1 MAEKTL
7 RRDSSAIPLLL
18 IFPLVLLLSFAVL
31 SCGDQDN
38 SRDEDG
44 SRVGIVYDTVGKG
57 DGSFNDS
64 AYEGIKRAQEELG
77 AVVSEETTDGTE
89 TNREELLQSL
99 AEDNDLVIA
108 VGFSF
113 ENSIKKVA
121 AANPDTN
128 FAGID
133 ILQRENAPV
142 NFASLVFNEAEGSFL
157 VGVAAA
163 LISGT
168 GKVGFIGGV
177 CGTPDR
183 LIEKFEA
190 GFVAGVL
197 AMVKAINKNMD
208 VETAYLSQF
217 SDPQN
222 PDGPPDI
229 SGFFSPDKAK
239 EAAEGMFSGGS
250 DIVFHAAGGS
260 GVGLFEAAREFSEQ
274 EGNSKVWAIGVD
286 SDQYGTSDESVREYI
301 LTSML
306 KRVDT
311 AVYNIIKAQ
320 RNGEFSGGTVSHD
333 LANDG
338 VGYATSGG
346 FVDDIRELIEGP
358 KAFIVRNLFDVPTVP
373 VKGCREPQTY
383 NLRY

>member
-1 MAEKTL
+1 MTEKTL
-7 RRDSSAIPLLL
+7 KKSSSATSLLL
-18 IFPLVLLLSFAVL
+18 IFPLVLLLSFAIL
-31 SCGDQDN
+31 SCGNEDD
-38 SRDEDG
+38 SGDENG
-44 SRVGIVYDTVGKG
+44 PRVGIVYDSVGKG

-64 AYEGIKRAQEELG
+64 AYEGIKRAHEELG

-89 TNREELLQSL
+89 SNREELLQSL
-99 AEDNDLVIA
+99 ADDNDLVIA

-113 ENSIKKVA
+113 EDSIKKVA

-133 ILQRENAPV
+133 ILQGENAPE

-163 LISGT
+163 LVTGT
-168 GKVGFIGGV
+168 AKVGFIGGV

-190 GFVAGVL
+190 GFVSGVL
-197 AMVKAINKNMD
+197 AMVKEINRNIEVK
-208 VETAYLSQF
+208 TAYLSQF

-222 PDGPPDI
+222 PDGPPDT
-229 SGFFSPDKAK
+229 SGFRNPEGAK
-239 EAAEGMFSGGS
+239 EVAERMFSGGS

-260 GVGLFEAAREFSEQ
+260 GAGLFEAAREFSER
-274 EGNSKVWAIGVD
+274 EDNSKVWAIGVD

-311 AVYNIIKAQ
+311 AVYNIIEAQ
-320 RNGEFSGGTVSHD
+320 RDGEFSGGTVNHD

-346 FVDDIRELIEGP
+346 FVDDIRELIEAP